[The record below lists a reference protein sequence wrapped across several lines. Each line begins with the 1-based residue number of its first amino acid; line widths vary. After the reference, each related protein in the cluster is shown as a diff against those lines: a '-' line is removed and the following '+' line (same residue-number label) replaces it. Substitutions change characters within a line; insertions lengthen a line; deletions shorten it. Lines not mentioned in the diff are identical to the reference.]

1 MFTGNEV
8 AVISKAALASGV
20 LLITTV
26 IGTSDNTQ
34 ANTMSM
40 IGGIS
45 YIVVAAW
52 SVMIGM
58 AIHKKG

>member
-1 MFTGNEV
+1 M
-8 AVISKAALASGV
+8 AIIAALASGV

-34 ANTMSM
+34 ANTMGM